1 MGAIRSTPTAWFQ
14 AWWGITVLLTWLL
27 NISTSADVLMCVIS
41 AMIASMLICGS
52 FMAKRPIVAWDP
64 ESLMV
69 NVGFGHRRIRW
80 ADVDSVTVRRVTQR
94 IYFVLPVS
102 SRMELTIIVRGA
114 LFGHKTIRV
123 PVRHLALGPQGFGP
137 LDQAFNASRAAPTRS
152 SGQAAIPNYH
162 AEPKPSDG
170 SPFDADAAIAR
181 YLANRSSEPEPI
193 ASRPPAAPPRQPVS
207 ELPPRRQFGR
217 RTG

>member
-41 AMIASMLICGS
+41 AMIASILICGS

-69 NVGFGHRRIRW
+69 NVGFGHRRFRW

-114 LFGHKTIRV
+114 LFGHTAS
-123 PVRHLALGPQGFGP
+123 HCAAAAACFGADP
-137 LDQAFNASRAAPTRS
+137 ATAIRS
-152 SGQAAIPNYH
+152 SQRLRNAIR
-162 AEPKPSDG
+162 
-170 SPFDADAAIAR
+170 SPA
-181 YLANRSSEPEPI
+181 L
-193 ASRPPAAPPRQPVS
+193 
-207 ELPPRRQFGR
+207 
-217 RTG
+217 